1 MRTQRSSEAARRQP
15 HRMRM
20 LFGALGCCALSLA
33 PTHTANAQDPSVE
46 GQWGKVL
53 DWDGLVA
60 VHAVHLPHGYVLVW
74 RNGSNVRIWNAAIEA
89 FVDGADGA
97 AGSFPLDSNI
107 FCAGHA
113 QLPTGWPLVIG
124 GASQNGRGISDS
136 NIFRWPMYGPT
147 HWQTIAP
154 MTYQRWYPTCTVL
167 PDGQILATSG
177 RDINASAVRIPEL
190 YDATTNTWRQLI
202 DAEKSLPLYP
212 FMFVAPTGDVFH
224 AGPSLNTSL
233 LDIEQQQWTTIAQS
247 SFAGETAVMYRPG
260 KVMKA
265 GGQVLGVCVGDP
277 KQEDDAVAIANTA
290 VIDLN
295 ATAPQ
300 WVDVADM
307 SHARRRFDLTLLA
320 DGRVLATGGTGCEN
334 NQAFAVRAADL
345 FDPATDTWTELAS
358 ISPEDPPRMYHSV
371 ALLLSDARVL
381 IAGCNNQPSAQI
393 FSPPYLFRGPRPEIT
408 SAPGMFTYASTELLS
423 TPQAQSI
430 ANVNLLRLGSVTHE
444 FDQNQRLVPLA
455 FEVSGATT
463 LTVSAPIDG
472 AVAPPG
478 YYMLFIISDDGVPS
492 MAQYVFLKGRL
503 ADINGDGIVNVVD
516 FLYLIG
522 CYGGRAD
529 VPCDIADINQ
539 DGMVDIVDFL
549 ALLGAWG

>member
-1 MRTQRSSEAARRQP
+1 
-15 HRMRM
+15 M
-20 LFGALGCCALSLA
+20 LFGALSCCAGALA
-33 PTHTANAQDPSVE
+33 PPHTASAQDPSVE
-46 GQWGKVL
+46 GQWGEVL

-60 VHAVHLPHGYVLVW
+60 IHAVHLPHGYVLVW
-74 RNGSNVRIWNAAIEA
+74 RNGSNVRIWDAAIEA
-89 FVDGADGA
+89 FVEGAGGA

-124 GASQNGRGISDS
+124 GTSNSGRGISDS

-147 HWQTIAP
+147 HWQPIAP
-154 MTYQRWYPTCTVL
+154 MAHQRWYPTCTVL
-167 PDGQILATSG
+167 PDGQILATAG
-177 RDINASAVRIPEL
+177 RDINASPVRIPEL
-190 YDATTNTWRQLI
+190 YDATTNTWQQLI

-233 LDIEQQQWTTIAQS
+233 LDIERQQWTTIAQS
-247 SFAGETAVMYRPG
+247 SFAGETAVMYHPG

-265 GGQVLGVCVGDP
+265 GGHVLGVCVGDP

-307 SHARRRFDLTLLA
+307 SYARRRFDLTLLA
-320 DGRVLATGGTGCEN
+320 DGKVLATGGTGCEN

-358 ISPEDPPRMYHSV
+358 IGPEDPPRMYHSV

-381 IAGCNNQPSAQI
+381 IAGGNNQPSAQI

-408 SAPGMFTYASTELLS
+408 SAPGMFTYASTEVLS

-463 LTVSAPIDG
+463 LTVSTPIDG
-472 AVAPPG
+472 TVAPPG

-492 MAQYVFLKGRL
+492 MAEYAFLKERL

-516 FLYLIG
+516 FLYLLG
-522 CYGGRAD
+522 CYGGRAE